1 MNKTHAQRSRGA
13 LLRMSFF
20 MPRLFQSAQE
30 EKEKMGIFTLIMLA
44 LGLAMD
50 AKAVSVSNGICY
62 QKAGGKQVVT
72 YAFLFGLFQMGMPLI
87 GYAAGRAFSDTIS
100 YLDHWV
106 ALVLLGFIGGKMIWE
121 SIKEMR
127 EGDSCPV
134 EKQLTLRMMLMQAVA
149 TSIDALAVGVG
160 FAVMKVN
167 IWAATASIGIITF
180 GCSLAGTWLGR
191 KFGMIL
197 GRCAEIFGGG
207 ILVIIGLKI
216 FIEHM
221 FFS

>member
-1 MNKTHAQRSRGA
+1 MNKTHARRSRGA

-30 EKEKMGIFTLIMLA
+30 ENQNMGLVTLIMLA
-44 LGLAMD
+44 QGLAMD
-50 AKAVSVSNGICY
+50 ATAASVSNGIFY
-62 QKAGGKQVVT
+62 HNAGGIQVVT

-180 GCSLAGTWLGR
+180 VCSLAGTWLGR

-197 GRCAEIFGGG
+197 GRCSEFFGGC
-207 ILVIIGLKI
+207 IVVIIGLNI
-216 FIEHM
+216 FIVHM

>member
-1 MNKTHAQRSRGA
+1 M
-13 LLRMSFF
+13 
-20 MPRLFQSAQE
+20 
-30 EKEKMGIFTLIMLA
+30 
-44 LGLAMD
+44 
-50 AKAVSVSNGICY
+50 
-62 QKAGGKQVVT
+62 VT

-197 GRCAEIFGGG
+197 GRVRRNLRRRHPGHHRLENFHRAHVF
-207 ILVIIGLKI
+207 LLTSVPLAP
-216 FIEHM
+216 
-221 FFS
+221 